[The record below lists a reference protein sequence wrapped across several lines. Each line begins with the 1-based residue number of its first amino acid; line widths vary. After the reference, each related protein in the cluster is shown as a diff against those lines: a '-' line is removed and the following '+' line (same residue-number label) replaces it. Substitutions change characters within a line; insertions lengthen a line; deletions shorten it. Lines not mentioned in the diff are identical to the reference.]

1 MREEALKLISQ
12 GLTQLC
18 VVIWVVALAY
28 QCYANFRNKRVD
40 GFSFGF
46 LLCWIGGDTF
56 ALWGA
61 LLTHQL
67 QFQIFLAMYY
77 CSIDVVLLSQ
87 YFYYETLGH
96 GAHKKAA
103 GAYSG
108 PEVTEIEVLDGYTN
122 SPIEMEG
129 KGVMPGGKKVPI
141 DIRTK
146 KVTPGNLSVT
156 PSPNYY
162 SISAS
167 SSSVP
172 KFIPGSATKAF
183 LAASFG
189 ASRAAAAPIVMKGVK
204 TVVENTDGQ
213 VATAA
218 IPILSAITL
227 GIFVSYT
234 SSILYTV
241 SRVPQVYKNY
251 KRQSTENMG
260 LAMFIAA
267 CCGNATYSMSIFAI
281 GLTLEESV
289 RRAFFIKEAPFVGAA
304 SITVLFDF
312 VIFWQRYKYGE
323 GRKAESQPLLA

>member
-1 MREEALKLISQ
+1 MREETLKLVSL

-67 QFQIFLAMYY
+67 PFQIFLATYY
-77 CSIDVVLLSQ
+77 CGIDVILLSQ
-87 YFYYETLGH
+87 YIYYETLGW
-96 GAHKKAA
+96 GPVKK
-103 GAYSG
+103 YET
-108 PEVTEIEVLDGYTN
+108 EVTEIEVLDGYTDT
-122 SPIEMEG
+122 PIEMEG
-129 KGVMPGGKKVPI
+129 KGKVPI

-146 KVTPGNLSVT
+146 RVVSGNMSVT

-167 SSSVP
+167 SSVP
-172 KFIPGSATKAF
+172 KFIPGSVTKAF

-189 ASRAAAAPIVMKGVK
+189 ASRAAAAPIMMKNV
-204 TVVENTDGQ
+204 TSSEVVS
-213 VATAA
+213 AAA
-218 IPILSAITL
+218 IPLLSAITL

-234 SSILYTV
+234 SSLLYTV
-241 SRVPQVYKNY
+241 SRIPQVYKNY

-312 VIFWQRYKYGE
+312 VIFWQRWKYGE
-323 GRKAESQPLLA
+323 GRKAETQPLLA

>member
-1 MREEALKLISQ
+1 MREEALKLISA

-18 VVIWVVALAY
+18 IVIWVVALAY

-67 QFQIFLAMYY
+67 PFQIFLASYY
-77 CSIDVVLLSQ
+77 CGIDVILLSQ
-87 YFYYETLGH
+87 YFYYETLGY
-96 GAHKKAA
+96 GAHKKGAFA
-103 GAYSG
+103 GQ
-108 PEVTEIEVLDGYTN
+108 EVTEIEVLDGYTD

-129 KGVMPGGKKVPI
+129 KGKVPI

-146 KVTPGNLSVT
+146 NVAPGNLSVT

-167 SSSVP
+167 SSVP
-172 KFIPGSATKAF
+172 KFIPGSVTKAF

-189 ASRAAAAPIVMKGVK
+189 ASRAAAAPIVMN
-204 TVVENTDGQ
+204 TVAESPV
-213 VATAA
+213 VASAA
-218 IPILSAITL
+218 IPLLSAITL

-234 SSILYTV
+234 SSLLYTV
-241 SRVPQVYKNY
+241 SRIPQVYKNY

-281 GLTLEESV
+281 GLTLDESV

-312 VIFWQRYKYGE
+312 VIFWQRWKYGE
-323 GRKAESQPLLA
+323 GRKAETQPLLA

>member
-18 VVIWVVALAY
+18 IVIWVVALAY
-28 QCYANFRNKRVD
+28 QCYTNFRNKRVD

-67 QFQIFLAMYY
+67 PFQIFLATYY
-77 CSIDVVLLSQ
+77 CGIDVILLSQ
-87 YFYYETLGH
+87 YFYYETLGY
-96 GAHKKAA
+96 GAHKME
-103 GAYSG
+103 STG

-122 SPIEMEG
+122 TPIELERKG
-129 KGVMPGGKKVPI
+129 KAPI
-141 DIRTK
+141 EIRTK
-146 KVTPGNLSVT
+146 KATPGGLSVT

-172 KFIPGSATKAF
+172 KFIPGSVTKAF

-204 TVVENTDGQ
+204 TVVDNTD
-213 VATAA
+213 AHMSTAA
-218 IPILSAITL
+218 IPLLSALTL

-234 SSILYTV
+234 SSLLYTV
-241 SRVPQVYKNY
+241 SRIPQVYKNY

-312 VIFWQRYKYGE
+312 VIFWQRWKYGE
-323 GRKAESQPLLA
+323 GRKAETLPLLA

>member
-1 MREEALKLISQ
+1 MREEGLKIISAL
-12 GLTQLC
+12 LTQLC
-18 VVIWVVALAY
+18 IVIWVVALAY
-28 QCYANFRNKRVD
+28 QCYANYRNKRVD

-67 QFQIFLAMYY
+67 QFQIFLATYY
-77 CSIDVVLLSQ
+77 CGIDVILLSQ
-87 YFYYETLGH
+87 YFYYETLGY
-96 GAHKKAA
+96 GAHKM
-103 GAYSG
+103 GNTG

-122 SPIEMEG
+122 TPIEMERKTG
-129 KGVMPGGKKVPI
+129 MSSGGKKSPI
-141 DIRTK
+141 DIQSK
-146 KVTPGNLSVT
+146 KASPTTLTSVT

-172 KFIPGSATKAF
+172 KFIPGSVTKAF

-189 ASRAAAAPIVMKGVK
+189 ASRAAAAPIMKDLR
-204 TVVENTDGQ
+204 EANTSN

-218 IPILSAITL
+218 AIPFLQYITL
-227 GIFVSYT
+227 GIFISYT
-234 SSILYTV
+234 SSLLYTV
-241 SRVPQVYKNY
+241 SRIPQVYKNY

-289 RRAFFIKEAPFVGAA
+289 RRAFFIKELPFVGAA

-312 VIFWQRYKYGE
+312 VIFWQRWKYGE

>member
-1 MREEALKLISQ
+1 MREEALNIISAL
-12 GLTQLC
+12 LTQLC
-18 VVIWVVALAY
+18 IVIWVVALAY

-77 CSIDVVLLSQ
+77 CGIDVILLSQ
-87 YFYYETLGH
+87 YFYYETLGY
-96 GAHKKAA
+96 GAHKREA
-103 GAYSG
+103 SG
-108 PEVTEIEVLDGYTN
+108 EEVVEVLDGYTN

-129 KGVMPGGKKVPI
+129 KTKAVKSPI
-141 DIRTK
+141 DIKSK
-146 KVTPGNLSVT
+146 KSSRSNPTALTSVT

-172 KFIPGSATKAF
+172 KFIPGSVTKAF

-189 ASRAAAAPIVMKGVK
+189 ASRAAAAPIMKTMVE
-204 TVVENTDGQ
+204 TVVESNDSNI
-213 VATAA
+213 ASSAL
-218 IPILSAITL
+218 PFLSYITL

-234 SSILYTV
+234 SSLLYTV
-241 SRVPQVYKNY
+241 SRIPQVYKNY

-289 RRAFFIKEAPFVGAA
+289 RRAFFIKELPFVGAA

-312 VIFWQRYKYGE
+312 VIFWQRWKYGE
-323 GRKAESQPLLA
+323 GRKAETQPLLA